1 MDHKKQFLSISDIE
15 KLEQIY
21 NHISD
26 FINSDICKYLKT
38 IDIIDNNKNKIIIIK
53 YQNNK
58 NINILRKIKIKKV
71 IIFQNISKNII
82 DRQNIKPFG
91 KAINTNN
98 KPTIDNEIEI
108 NKSNNK
114 NLDNNIIITNTNTNN
129 VKESKIKYNPP
140 KNYLCKKNKVNVNK
154 YIPPTIHN
162 NNIKI
167 PKFKLKLDNIS
178 YDDNIDTI
186 NELLNNF
193 IPINNIHIKLPKFTY
208 GKNIGKNKGFA
219 IIIFDKK
226 SEYDKCFKELTNFKY
241 NNLILNIKKI

>member
-108 NKSNNK
+108 NKNNNK

-140 KNYLCKKNKVNVNK
+140 KKEGFDDITNEKLIIREDDQEIPVRKRLDVYHSQTKPIINYYDKYNIVSKINGDNTIASIKNQ
-154 YIPPTIHN
+154 I
-162 NNIKI
+162 
-167 PKFKLKLDNIS
+167 
-178 YDDNIDTI
+178 
-186 NELLNNF
+186 
-193 IPINNIHIKLPKFTY
+193 
-208 GKNIGKNKGFA
+208 KNILQGK
-219 IIIFDKK
+219 
-226 SEYDKCFKELTNFKY
+226 
-241 NNLILNIKKI
+241 